1 MAEHYFDLEPK
12 DCAAKLRQ
20 MAEYMAQLV
29 SARVGLD
36 VTSQDTFLD
45 VIRRLSNS
53 GALPREMAEVF
64 HAVRKVGNTATHE
77 HETVITHGQA
87 LHMLKLARLL
97 AVWVRRTI
105 TGDEQFSAGPFIPP
119 APPEDADQPLR
130 DELEELRSALADR
143 DAELAKVRDH
153 AATIAEERAVYAA
166 LAEDAESRLVD
177 EKLRFE
183 QTLTAA
189 RAEASH
195 QTVDTLRQRVAVAAT
210 AGADLDLDEADTRR
224 LIDLQLQA
232 AGWEADTDRLTWRLG
247 ARPVKGR
254 SLAIAEWPTARGP
267 ADYVL
272 FIGLQAVAVVEA
284 KRRARDVPGAIQQAK
299 RYARSFTF
307 DGGAVPAGGPWGEFA
322 VPFLF
327 ATNGRPYLRQ
337 LETKSGVWFL
347 DARSPSNHPRGLDG
361 WYSPEGLAKELAK
374 DVAGAE
380 TRLAAEQP
388 DYLPLRDYQI
398 DAVRAAERAIA
409 GGKRTALL
417 AMATGTGKTR
427 TAIGL
432 VYRLVKSGRFRR
444 VLFLVDR
451 TALGEQAGNAF
462 KDVPIEQL
470 QSFTEIYD
478 VKELGDLDLDPDTR
492 VHIATVQSLMMRLL
506 YPAEG
511 DEPIPVDTYDC
522 IVVDECHRG
531 YNLDRE
537 MTDAELDLRSE
548 ADYISKYRRVIEHF
562 DAVKIGLT
570 ATPALHTTEIFG
582 EPVFDY
588 SYRRAVVDG
597 WLIDHD
603 PPLRIS
609 TRLAREGIHWATGE
623 TVPLFDPALG
633 QIELFRTPDELDFEV
648 EHFNRQ
654 VITESFNRV
663 VCDELAKH
671 IDPDLPGKTL
681 VFCAT
686 DQHADMVVHLLKAAF
701 EDRYGSLDDDAV
713 VKITAAADRPLQLIR
728 RFKNEHDPRVAV
740 TVDLLTTGIDVPEIT
755 NLVFIRRVR
764 SRILYEQMLGRATR
778 RCDEIGK
785 ESFRIFDAVDLYAIL
800 ENVSSMRPVVPG
812 PETTFGLLVDLIG
825 KAGGE
830 ARAEEF
836 YTQLVA
842 KLQAK
847 KRMLDEHHAGEI
859 HHHTGGTAEQ
869 LVRRIRGMEPADAAK
884 WLAERPTLVAFLDA
898 ARFPGPKLFVSDHE
912 DEVIAVDRG
921 WGEYERPEDYLDA
934 FAAFV
939 RSNMNQI
946 PALVAVVQRP
956 RDLTREQLRELLLA
970 LEEKGFTERGIASAW
985 REARNQDIAARVI
998 GYIRT
1003 QALGSPLEPYEARV
1017 DRALGRILSRG
1028 RWSEPQRRW
1037 LQRIAAQLKKE
1048 VVVDRAA
1055 LDQGEFK
1062 QHGGFARLDKVFDGR
1077 LEQVLHDLAGAV
1089 WEESA

>member
-1 MAEHYFDLEPK
+1 MA
-12 DCAAKLRQ
+12 
-20 MAEYMAQLV
+20 
-29 SARVGLD
+29 
-36 VTSQDTFLD
+36 
-45 VIRRLSNS
+45 
-53 GALPREMAEVF
+53 
-64 HAVRKVGNTATHE
+64 
-77 HETVITHGQA
+77 
-87 LHMLKLARLL
+87 
-97 AVWVRRTI
+97 
-105 TGDEQFSAGPFIPP
+105 
-119 APPEDADQPLR
+119 
-130 DELEELRSALADR
+130 
-143 DAELAKVRDH
+143 
-153 AATIAEERAVYAA
+153 
-166 LAEDAESRLVD
+166 
-177 EKLRFE
+177 
-183 QTLTAA
+183 
-189 RAEASH
+189 
-195 QTVDTLRQRVAVAAT
+195 
-210 AGADLDLDEADTRR
+210 
-224 LIDLQLQA
+224 
-232 AGWEADTDRLTWRLG
+232 
-247 ARPVKGR
+247 
-254 SLAIAEWPTARGP
+254 
-267 ADYVL
+267 
-272 FIGLQAVAVVEA
+272 
-284 KRRARDVPGAIQQAK
+284 
-299 RYARSFTF
+299 
-307 DGGAVPAGGPWGEFA
+307 
-322 VPFLF
+322 
-327 ATNGRPYLRQ
+327 
-337 LETKSGVWFL
+337 
-347 DARSPSNHPRGLDG
+347 ARSPPADRGASSLCPSCSPPTAGPTSGSSRPSPASGSSTPAAPTTTPAALDG

-374 DVAGAE
+374 DVPAAE
-380 TRLAAEQP
+380 TRLATEPP

-588 SYRRAVVDG
+588 SYRRAVIDG

-728 RFKNEHDPRVAV
+728 RYKNEHDPRVAV

-755 NLVFIRRVR
+755 NLVFMRRVR

-859 HHHTGGTAEQ
+859 RHHTGGTAEQ
-869 LVRRIRGMEPADAAK
+869 LVRAHPRHGARRRRQVARRAPDAGRLPRRRTASQ
-884 WLAERPTLVAFLDA
+884 ARSSSSPTT
-898 ARFPGPKLFVSDHE
+898 RMKSSPST
-912 DEVIAVDRG
+912 RG

-970 LEEKGFTERGIASAW
+970 LEEKGFTERGIA
-985 REARNQDIAARVI
+985 RGLARGPQPGHRGQGHRLHPHPGPRLAP
-998 GYIRT
+998 RT
-1003 QALGSPLEPYEARV
+1003 LRCP
-1017 DRALGRILSRG
+1017 GRPR
-1028 RWSEPQRRW
+1028 P
-1037 LQRIAAQLKKE
+1037 
-1048 VVVDRAA
+1048 RAA
-1055 LDQGEFK
+1055 SSPAAPGPTPS
-1062 QHGGFARLDKVFDGR
+1062 A
-1077 LEQVLHDLAGAV
+1077 AGC
-1089 WEESA
+1089 SASPSS